1 MRAGVRVRVQIAH
14 READRIMWSEKA
26 CRGKVTT
33 REARLVFLIG
43 I

>member
-14 READRIMWSEKA
+14 RERRMWSEKA

-33 REARLVFLIG
+33 REARLVLIIG